1 MSSLVVKRTESNPA
15 PEQQNLYQ
23 PGDLVLF
30 QLNPDRPL
38 PTKLTPRYQGPY
50 EVISHV
56 RNDVECKHL
65 IQGSIRKFYV
75 GNLKIFRGSRDEAMK
90 AAMLDFDQFVI
101 TRIRAYRGDPF
112 TRTTMEFE
120 VEFADGTVV
129 WQTYTEDLSSTV
141 QFEDYCR
148 SRSELFPLI
157 YSAAEAKRYIQQLN
171 RSVITDVEPGV
182 RVFVDLRSYG
192 ATWYQQLGLPD
203 ADHNTYVVAYE

>member
-1 MSSLVVKRTESNPA
+1 M
-15 PEQQNLYQ
+15 
-23 PGDLVLF
+23 
-30 QLNPDRPL
+30 
-38 PTKLTPRYQGPY
+38 
-50 EVISHV
+50 
-56 RNDVECKHL
+56 
-65 IQGSIRKFYV
+65 
-75 GNLKIFRGSRDEAMK
+75 FRGSRDEAVK

-171 RSVITDVEPGV
+171 RSVITDVEPGI

-192 ATWYQQLGLPD
+192 ATWYQQLSLPD
-203 ADHNTYVVAYE
+203 ADHNTYVVVYEYIRWHSAAHRKIIVLCPIFDEQFTVDHCFVKAYGRCVSFDASSMVLIDRDFIKRFPQVLPDKVRNK